1 MVSMKGKKRMRYE
14 EESKKIIEFVGG
26 KSNINSLVHCA
37 TRLRFS
43 LKDTK
48 KADKAALENLPSV
61 MSVVNSGG
69 QYQVVIGNKV
79 PDYYAA
85 IQTLADLNEDTPKTE
100 KKLSFNYVFEVI
112 SGAFSPLIP
121 AMAGSGMI
129 KAILTI
135 LVEMKVLAD
144 TSSTYLVL
152 SAASNAIF
160 YFLPIFLGITLTKK
174 IGGNMYVGGVIGAAL
189 LEPSFTGMIGQDK
202 LDFLGIQLNVV
213 DYATTIF
220 PIFVAVFI
228 YSFVDKLLRKI
239 IFRDLQL
246 FAVPMFSLMIMV
258 PLTALLFGPFGTV
271 IGNGLSQG
279 VMWLIGKSALLSG
292 IVLGGGMPFMV
303 MFGLHWGFSPITLEN
318 LTVMGGDP
326 IEGMAVAAVFAQIG
340 IAIGFYLKSKKHS
353 KMKALAGPLAL
364 TGLFAG
370 VTEPI
375 VYGLILRYKR
385 LLPIVAISG
394 AIGGAI
400 CGVTG
405 VTMNAYVFHNI
416 FSIPVYTPKI
426 GYFIGVGSALIAGA
440 VLTYFFG
447 VKEDEMADFLPDTDR
462 GEDDFQEPVVDRS
475 PSSEQLVETVVYAPI
490 AGKVIPLKEVEDDVF
505 SSEIAGKGVAIIPD
519 SDEVVA
525 PFDGTVVAIFPSK
538 HAIGLKSSNGSE
550 LLIHIGINTVN
561 LNGEFFETKVAM
573 GDTIRQGQTLLTFDR
588 EKIAAAGYAMT
599 SPVILTDAQ
608 SMKDMMIINEEE
620 QVTSKSKLFLV
631 GEKLEGTI

>member
-1 MVSMKGKKRMRYE
+1 MRYE
-14 EESKKIIEFVGG
+14 EESKKIIELVGG

-43 LKDTK
+43 LKNTK
-48 KADKAALENLPSV
+48 KADKEALEKLPYV

-69 QYQVVIGNKV
+69 QYQVVIGSKV

-85 IQTLADLNEDTPKTE
+85 IQSLADLNEDAPKTE

-135 LVEMKVLAD
+135 LVEMKLLAD
-144 TSSTYLVL
+144 TSSTYMVL

-160 YFLPIFLGITLTKK
+160 YFLPVFLGITLTKK

-189 LEPSFTGMIGQDK
+189 LEPSFTGMIGQEK
-202 LDFLGIQLNVV
+202 LDFLGINLNVV

-220 PIFVAVFI
+220 PIFVAIFI
-228 YSFVDKLLRKI
+228 YSFVDKFLRKI
-239 IFRDLQL
+239 IFKDLQL

-271 IGNGLSQG
+271 IGDALSQG

-416 FSIPVYTPKI
+416 FSIPVYTPKV
-426 GYFIGVGSALIAGA
+426 GYFIGVGAALIAGA

-447 VKEDEMADFLPDTDR
+447 VKEDEMVDFLPETDQ
-462 GEDDFQEPVVDRS
+462 GEDDFQEEPATTKIDT
-475 PSSEQLVETVVYAPI
+475 ETTVYAPI
-490 AGKVIPLKEVEDDVF
+490 EGTVIPLTKVDDDVF
-505 SSEIAGKGVAIIPD
+505 SSEIAGKGVAIIPT
-519 SDEVVA
+519 SDKVIA

-538 HAIGLKSSNGSE
+538 HAIGLKSTGGSE

-561 LNGEFFETKVAM
+561 LNGEHFETKVAM
-573 GDTIRQGQTLLTFDR
+573 GDTITRGQTLLIFDR
-588 EKIAAAGYAMT
+588 EKIEQEGYAMT

-608 SMKDMMIINEEE
+608 SMETMTIIND
-620 QVTSKSKLFLV
+620 QALVTPETKLFNV
-631 GEKLEGTI
+631 GKNKEESK

>member
-1 MVSMKGKKRMRYE
+1 MRYE
-14 EESKKIIEFVGG
+14 EESKKIIELVGG

-43 LKDTK
+43 LKNTK
-48 KADKAALENLPSV
+48 KADKEALEKLPYV

-69 QYQVVIGNKV
+69 QYQVVIGSKV

-85 IQTLADLNEDTPKTE
+85 IQSLADLNEDAPKTE

-129 KAILTI
+129 KAVLTI
-135 LVEMKVLAD
+135 LVEMKLLAD
-144 TSSTYLVL
+144 TSSTYMVL

-160 YFLPIFLGITLTKK
+160 YFLPVFLGITLTKK

-189 LEPSFTGMIGQDK
+189 LEPSFTGMIGQEK
-202 LDFLGIQLNVV
+202 LDFLGINLNVV

-220 PIFVAVFI
+220 PIFVAIFI
-228 YSFVDKLLRKI
+228 YSFVDKFLRKI

-271 IGNGLSQG
+271 IGDALSQG

-416 FSIPVYTPKI
+416 FSIPVYTPKV
-426 GYFIGVGSALIAGA
+426 GYFIGVGAALIAGA

-447 VKEDEMADFLPDTDR
+447 VKEDEMADFLPETDQ
-462 GEDDFQEPVVDRS
+462 GEDDFQEESMNVQVTN
-475 PSSEQLVETVVYAPI
+475 ETTVYAPLE
-490 AGKVIPLKEVEDDVF
+490 GTVIPLKEVDDDVF
-505 SSEIAGKGVAIIPD
+505 SSEIAGKGVAIIPTD
-519 SDEVVA
+519 NKVVA

-538 HAIGLKSSNGSE
+538 HAIGLKSNGGSE

-561 LNGEFFETKVAM
+561 LNGEHFETKVEM
-573 GDTIRQGQTLLTFDR
+573 GDTIKRGQTLLVFDR
-588 EKIAAAGYAMT
+588 EKIEQAGYALT
-599 SPVILTDAQ
+599 SPVILTDGQ
-608 SMKDMMIINEEE
+608 SMETMNIINTTES
-620 QVTSKSKLFLV
+620 VTPATKLFVV
-631 GEKLEGTI
+631 GSSKEEMDK

>member
-1 MVSMKGKKRMRYE
+1 MRYE
-14 EESKKIIEFVGG
+14 EESKKIIELVGG

-43 LKDTK
+43 LKNTK
-48 KADKAALENLPSV
+48 KADKEFLEKLPYV

-69 QYQVVIGNKV
+69 QYQVVIGSKV

-85 IQTLADLNEDTPKTE
+85 IQSLADLNEDAPKTE

-129 KAILTI
+129 KAVLTI
-135 LVEMKVLAD
+135 LVEMKLLAD
-144 TSSTYLVL
+144 TSSTYMVL

-160 YFLPIFLGITLTKK
+160 YFLPVFLGITLTKK

-189 LEPSFTGMIGQDK
+189 LEPSFTGMIGQEK
-202 LDFLGIQLNVV
+202 LDFLGINLNVV

-220 PIFVAVFI
+220 PIFVAIFI
-228 YSFVDKLLRKI
+228 YSFVDKFLRKI

-271 IGNGLSQG
+271 IGDALSQG

-447 VKEDEMADFLPDTDR
+447 VKEDEMTDFLPETDQ
-462 GEDDFQEPVVDRS
+462 GEDDFQETVTEVQENP
-475 PSSEQLVETVVYAPI
+475 ETTVYAPL
-490 AGKVIPLKEVEDDVF
+490 AGTVIPLKEVDDDVF
-505 SSEIAGKGVAIIPD
+505 SSEIAGKGVAIIPTAD
-519 SDEVVA
+519 KVVA

-538 HAIGLKSSNGSE
+538 HAIGLKSTSGSE

-561 LNGEFFETKVAM
+561 LNGEHFETKVAM
-573 GDTIRQGQTLLTFDR
+573 GDTITRGQTLLVFDR
-588 EKIAAAGYAMT
+588 EKIEQAGYAMT
-599 SPVILTDAQ
+599 SPVILTDAP
-608 SMKDMMIINEEE
+608 SMESLNIINDSDKVTPETKLF
-620 QVTSKSKLFLV
+620 VVGTSKEAD
-631 GEKLEGTI
+631 GQ

>member
-1 MVSMKGKKRMRYE
+1 MRYE
-14 EESKKIIEFVGG
+14 EESKKIIELVGG

-43 LKDTK
+43 LKNTK
-48 KADKAALENLPSV
+48 KADKESLEKLPYV

-69 QYQVVIGNKV
+69 QYQVVIGSKV

-85 IQTLADLNEDTPKTE
+85 IQSLADLNEDAPKTE

-129 KAILTI
+129 KAVLTI
-135 LVEMKVLAD
+135 LVEMKLLAD
-144 TSSTYLVL
+144 TSSTYMVL

-160 YFLPIFLGITLTKK
+160 YFLPVFLGITLTKK

-189 LEPSFTGMIGQDK
+189 LEPSFTGMIGQEK
-202 LDFLGIQLNVV
+202 LDFLGINLNVV

-220 PIFVAVFI
+220 PIFVAIFI
-228 YSFVDKLLRKI
+228 YSFVDKILRKI

-271 IGNGLSQG
+271 IGDALSQG

-318 LTVMGGDP
+318 LTVIGGDP

-416 FSIPVYTPKI
+416 FSIPVYTPKV

-447 VKEDEMADFLPDTDR
+447 VKEDEMTDFLPETDQ
-462 GEDDFQEPVVDRS
+462 GEADFQATAVAMSANVES
-475 PSSEQLVETVVYAPI
+475 TTETVVYAPL
-490 AGKVIPLKEVEDDVF
+490 AGTVIPLKEVDDDVF
-505 SSEIAGKGVAIIPD
+505 SSEIAGKGVAIIPTD
-519 SDEVVA
+519 NKVVA

-538 HAIGLKSSNGSE
+538 HAIGLKSHGGSE

-561 LNGEFFETKVAM
+561 LNGEHFETKVEM
-573 GDTIRQGQTLLTFDR
+573 GDTITRGQTLLVFDR
-588 EKIAAAGYAMT
+588 EAIEQAGYAMT
-599 SPVILTDAQ
+599 SPVILTDAP
-608 SMKDMMIINEEE
+608 SMEALNIINDSDS
-620 QVTSKSKLFLV
+620 VTPATQLFVVGSSKEDTKQ
-631 GEKLEGTI
+631 

>member
-1 MVSMKGKKRMRYE
+1 MRYE
-14 EESKKIIEFVGG
+14 EESKKIIELVGG

-43 LKDTK
+43 LKNTK
-48 KADKAALENLPSV
+48 KADKESLEKLPYV

-69 QYQVVIGNKV
+69 QYQVVIGSKV

-85 IQTLADLNEDTPKTE
+85 IQSLADLNEDAPKTE

-129 KAILTI
+129 KAVLTI
-135 LVEMKVLAD
+135 LVEMKLLAD
-144 TSSTYLVL
+144 TSSTYMVL

-160 YFLPIFLGITLTKK
+160 YFLPVFLGITLTKK

-189 LEPSFTGMIGQDK
+189 LEPSFTGMIGQEK
-202 LDFLGIQLNVV
+202 LDFLGINLNVV

-220 PIFVAVFI
+220 PIFVAIFI
-228 YSFVDKLLRKI
+228 YSFVDKFLRKI

-271 IGNGLSQG
+271 IGDALSQG

-447 VKEDEMADFLPDTDR
+447 VKEDEMTDFLPETDQ
-462 GEDDFQEPVVDRS
+462 GEDDFQETVTEVQENP
-475 PSSEQLVETVVYAPI
+475 ETTVYAPL
-490 AGKVIPLKEVEDDVF
+490 AGTVIPLKEVDDDVF
-505 SSEIAGKGVAIIPD
+505 SSEIAGKGVAIIPTD
-519 SDEVVA
+519 NKVVA

-538 HAIGLKSSNGSE
+538 HAIGLKSTGGSE

-561 LNGEFFETKVAM
+561 LNGEHFETKVAM
-573 GDTIRQGQTLLTFDR
+573 GDTITRGQTLLVFDR
-588 EKIAAAGYAMT
+588 EKIEQAGYAMT
-599 SPVILTDAQ
+599 SPVILTDAP
-608 SMKDMMIINEEE
+608 SMESLNIINDSDKVTPETKLF
-620 QVTSKSKLFLV
+620 VVGTSKEAD
-631 GEKLEGTI
+631 GQ

>member
-1 MVSMKGKKRMRYE
+1 MRYE
-14 EESKKIIEFVGG
+14 EESKKIIELVGG

-43 LKDTK
+43 LKNTK
-48 KADKAALENLPSV
+48 KADKEALEKLPYV

-69 QYQVVIGNKV
+69 QYQVVIGSKV

-85 IQTLADLNEDTPKTE
+85 IQSLADLNEDAPKTE

-129 KAILTI
+129 KAVLTI
-135 LVEMKVLAD
+135 LVEMKLLAD

-160 YFLPIFLGITLTKK
+160 YFLPVFLGITLTKK

-189 LEPSFTGMIGQDK
+189 LEPSFTGMIGQEK
-202 LDFLGIQLNVV
+202 LDFLGINLNVV

-220 PIFVAVFI
+220 PIFVAIFI
-228 YSFVDKLLRKI
+228 YSFVDKILRKI

-271 IGNGLSQG
+271 IGDALSQG

-340 IAIGFYLKSKKHS
+340 IAIGFYLKAKKHS

-416 FSIPVYTPKI
+416 FSIPVYTPKV
-426 GYFIGVGSALIAGA
+426 GYFIGVGAALITGA

-447 VKEDEMADFLPDTDR
+447 VKEDEMTDFLPETDQ
-462 GEDDFQEPVVDRS
+462 GEDDFQEEPVK
-475 PSSEQLVETVVYAPI
+475 EQVATETTVYAPLE
-490 AGKVIPLKEVEDDVF
+490 GTVIPLKEVEDDVF
-505 SSEIAGKGVAIIPD
+505 SSEIAGKGVAIIPTD
-519 SDEVVA
+519 NKVIA

-538 HAIGLKSSNGSE
+538 HAIGLKSNGGSE

-561 LNGEFFETKVAM
+561 LNGKYFETKVEM
-573 GDTIRQGQTLLTFDR
+573 GDAITRGQTLLVFDR
-588 EKIAAAGYAMT
+588 EKIEQEGYAMT
-599 SPVILTDAQ
+599 SPVILTDSQ
-608 SMKDMMIINEEE
+608 SMETMNVVNTTESVTPATQLFVVGSKKEEID
-620 QVTSKSKLFLV
+620 K
-631 GEKLEGTI
+631 

>member
-1 MVSMKGKKRMRYE
+1 MRYE
-14 EESKKIIEFVGG
+14 EESKKIIELVGG

-43 LKDTK
+43 LKNTK
-48 KADKAALENLPSV
+48 KADKESLEKLPYV

-69 QYQVVIGNKV
+69 QYQVVIGSKV

-85 IQTLADLNEDTPKTE
+85 IQSLANLNEDAPKTE

-129 KAILTI
+129 KAVLTI
-135 LVEMKVLAD
+135 LVEMKLLAD
-144 TSSTYLVL
+144 TSSTYMVL

-160 YFLPIFLGITLTKK
+160 YFLPVFLGITLTKK

-189 LEPSFTGMIGQDK
+189 LEPSFTGMIGQEK
-202 LDFLGIQLNVV
+202 LDFLGINLNVV

-220 PIFVAVFI
+220 PIFVAIFI

-271 IGNGLSQG
+271 IGDALSQG

-416 FSIPVYTPKI
+416 FSIPVYTPKV

-447 VKEDEMADFLPDTDR
+447 VKEDEMTDFLPETDQ
-462 GEDDFQEPVVDRS
+462 GEDDFQETTDERPTPATS
-475 PSSEQLVETVVYAPI
+475 TSETIVYAPLE
-490 AGKVIPLKEVEDDVF
+490 GTVIPLKEVDDDVF
-505 SSEIAGKGVAIIPD
+505 SSEIAGKGVAIIP
-519 SDEVVA
+519 SDNKVVA

-538 HAIGLKSSNGSE
+538 HAIGLKSKGGSE

-561 LNGEFFETKVAM
+561 LNGEHFETKVEM
-573 GDTIRQGQTLLTFDR
+573 GDTITRGQTLLVFDR
-588 EKIAAAGYAMT
+588 EKIEQAGYAMT
-599 SPVILTDAQ
+599 SPVILTDGP
-608 SMKDMMIINEEE
+608 SMETMNIINTTES
-620 QVTSKSKLFLV
+620 VTPETKLFVV
-631 GEKLEGTI
+631 GTGLEEAHK

>member
-1 MVSMKGKKRMRYE
+1 MRYE
-14 EESKKIIEFVGG
+14 EESKKIIELVGG

-43 LKDTK
+43 LKNTK
-48 KADKAALENLPSV
+48 KADKESLEKLPYV

-69 QYQVVIGNKV
+69 QYQVVIGSKV

-85 IQTLADLNEDTPKTE
+85 IQSLADLNEDAPKTE

-129 KAILTI
+129 KAVLTI
-135 LVEMKVLAD
+135 LVEMKLLAD
-144 TSSTYLVL
+144 TSSTYMVL

-160 YFLPIFLGITLTKK
+160 YFLPVFLGITLTKK

-189 LEPSFTGMIGQDK
+189 LEPSFTGMIGQEK
-202 LDFLGIQLNVV
+202 LDFLGINLNVV

-220 PIFVAVFI
+220 PIFVAIFI
-228 YSFVDKLLRKI
+228 YSFVDKFLRKI

-271 IGNGLSQG
+271 IGDALSQG

-416 FSIPVYTPKI
+416 FSIPVYTPKV

-447 VKEDEMADFLPDTDR
+447 VKEDEMTDFLPETDQ
-462 GEDDFQEPVVDRS
+462 GEDDFQEGIVN
-475 PSSEQLVETVVYAPI
+475 EQVTTETTVYAPLE
-490 AGKVIPLKEVEDDVF
+490 GTVIPLKEVDDDVF
-505 SSEIAGKGVAIIPD
+505 SSEIAGKGVAIIPTD
-519 SDEVVA
+519 NKVVA

-538 HAIGLKSSNGSE
+538 HAIGLKSNGGSE

-561 LNGEFFETKVAM
+561 LNGEYFETKVEM
-573 GDTIRQGQTLLTFDR
+573 GDPITRGQTLLVFDR
-588 EKIAAAGYAMT
+588 EKIEQKGYAMT
-599 SPVILTDAQ
+599 SPVILTDGP
-608 SMKDMMIINEEE
+608 SMDTLNIINTTES
-620 QVTSKSKLFLV
+620 VTPETKLFVV
-631 GEKLEGTI
+631 GSSKEEADK

>member
-1 MVSMKGKKRMRYE
+1 MRYE
-14 EESKKIIEFVGG
+14 EESKKIIELVGG

-43 LKDTK
+43 LKNTK
-48 KADKAALENLPSV
+48 KADKEALEKLSYV

-69 QYQVVIGNKV
+69 QYQVVIGSKV

-85 IQTLADLNEDTPKTE
+85 IQSLADLNEDAPKTE

-129 KAILTI
+129 KAVLTI
-135 LVEMKVLAD
+135 LVEMNLLAD
-144 TSSTYLVL
+144 TSSTYMVL

-160 YFLPIFLGITLTKK
+160 YFLPVFLGITLTKK

-189 LEPSFTGMIGQDK
+189 LEPSFTGMIGQEK
-202 LDFLGIQLNVV
+202 LDFLGINLNVV

-220 PIFVAVFI
+220 PIFVAIFI
-228 YSFVDKLLRKI
+228 YSFVDKILRKI

-271 IGNGLSQG
+271 IGDALSQG

-385 LLPIVAISG
+385 LLPIIAISG

-426 GYFIGVGSALIAGA
+426 GYFIGVGAALIAGA

-447 VKEDEMADFLPDTDR
+447 VKEDEMTDFLPETDQ
-462 GEDDFQEPVVDRS
+462 GEDDFQEEPV
-475 PSSEQLVETVVYAPI
+475 SEQVMNETTVYAPLE
-490 AGKVIPLKEVEDDVF
+490 GTVIPLKEVDDDVF
-505 SSEIAGKGVAIIPD
+505 SSEIAGKGVAIIPTNNK
-519 SDEVVA
+519 VVA

-538 HAIGLKSSNGSE
+538 HAIGLKSNGGSE

-561 LNGEFFETKVAM
+561 LNGEHFETKVEM
-573 GDTIRQGQTLLTFDR
+573 GDTITRGQTLLVFDR
-588 EKIAAAGYAMT
+588 EKIEQEGYAMT
-599 SPVILTDAQ
+599 SPVILTDAP
-608 SMKDMMIINEEE
+608 SMETMDIVNTTES
-620 QVTSKSKLFLV
+620 VTPETKLFVV
-631 GEKLEGTI
+631 GSSKEETEK

>member
-1 MVSMKGKKRMRYE
+1 MRYE
-14 EESKKIIEFVGG
+14 EESKKIIELVGG

-43 LKDTK
+43 LKNTK
-48 KADKAALENLPSV
+48 KADKESLEKLPYV

-69 QYQVVIGNKV
+69 QYQVVIGSKV

-85 IQTLADLNEDTPKTE
+85 IQSLADLNEDAPKTE

-129 KAILTI
+129 KAVLTI
-135 LVEMKVLAD
+135 LVEMKLLAD
-144 TSSTYLVL
+144 TSSTYMVL

-160 YFLPIFLGITLTKK
+160 YFLPVFLGITLTKK

-189 LEPSFTGMIGQDK
+189 LEPSFTGMIGQEK
-202 LDFLGIQLNVV
+202 LDFLGINLNVV

-220 PIFVAVFI
+220 PIFVAIFI
-228 YSFVDKLLRKI
+228 YSFVDKFLRKI

-246 FAVPMFSLMIMV
+246 FSVPMFSLMIMV

-271 IGNGLSQG
+271 IGDALSQG

-447 VKEDEMADFLPDTDR
+447 VKEDEMTDFLPETDQ
-462 GEDDFQEPVVDRS
+462 GEDDFQETVTEVQENP
-475 PSSEQLVETVVYAPI
+475 ETTVYAPL
-490 AGKVIPLKEVEDDVF
+490 AGTVIPLKEVDDDVF
-505 SSEIAGKGVAIIPD
+505 SSEIAGKGVAIIPTAD
-519 SDEVVA
+519 KVVA

-538 HAIGLKSSNGSE
+538 HAIGLKSTSGSE

-561 LNGEFFETKVAM
+561 LNGEHFETKVAM
-573 GDTIRQGQTLLTFDR
+573 GDTITRGQTLLVFDR
-588 EKIAAAGYAMT
+588 EKIEQAGYAMT
-599 SPVILTDAQ
+599 SPVILTDAP
-608 SMKDMMIINEEE
+608 SMESLNIINDSDKVTPETKLF
-620 QVTSKSKLFLV
+620 VVGTSKEAD
-631 GEKLEGTI
+631 GQ

>member
-1 MVSMKGKKRMRYE
+1 MRYE
-14 EESKKIIEFVGG
+14 EESKKIIELVGG

-43 LKDTK
+43 LKNTK
-48 KADKAALENLPSV
+48 KADKESLEKLPYV

-69 QYQVVIGNKV
+69 QYQVVIGSKV

-85 IQTLADLNEDTPKTE
+85 IQSLADLNEDAPKTE

-129 KAILTI
+129 KAVLTI
-135 LVEMKVLAD
+135 LVEMKLLAD
-144 TSSTYLVL
+144 TSSTYMVL

-160 YFLPIFLGITLTKK
+160 YFLPVFLGITLTKK

-189 LEPSFTGMIGQDK
+189 LEPSFTGMIGQEK
-202 LDFLGIQLNVV
+202 LDFLGINLNVV

-220 PIFVAVFI
+220 PIFVAIFI
-228 YSFVDKLLRKI
+228 YSFVDKFLRKI

-271 IGNGLSQG
+271 IGDALSQA

-447 VKEDEMADFLPDTDR
+447 VKEDEMTDFLPETDQ
-462 GEDDFQEPVVDRS
+462 GEDDFQETVTEVQENP
-475 PSSEQLVETVVYAPI
+475 ETTIYAPL
-490 AGKVIPLKEVEDDVF
+490 AGTVIPLKEVDDDVF
-505 SSEIAGKGVAIIPD
+505 SSEIAGKGVAIIPTD
-519 SDEVVA
+519 NKVVA

-538 HAIGLKSSNGSE
+538 HAIGLKSTGGSE

-561 LNGEFFETKVAM
+561 LNGEHFETKVAM
-573 GDTIRQGQTLLTFDR
+573 GDTITRGQTLLVFDR
-588 EKIAAAGYAMT
+588 EKIEQAGYAMT
-599 SPVILTDAQ
+599 SPVILTDAP
-608 SMKDMMIINEEE
+608 SMESLNIINDSDKVTPETKLF
-620 QVTSKSKLFLV
+620 VVGTSKEAD
-631 GEKLEGTI
+631 GQ